1 MGQEV
6 VDRLHRLMWKAPQ
19 RIAIEIAEIWICD
32 DESALEMS
40 QSVVLVEF
48 ESVFAVSNLH
58 KGKVRSPT
66 VARNLVNIEEVS
78 KAFDIRPLLTKVSLG
93 ISEGERI
100 GIVGRN
106 GAGKSTLMRIITGEE
121 APDAG
126 RVTKSNSTAI
136 GYLAQIDNADP
147 TATVGDVVLG
157 DREKH
162 EWAGDSRIREI
173 FTGLF
178 GGFDDHLFERT
189 FGNLSGGEKR
199 RVGLAKLL
207 IDDIQL
213 VLLDEPTNHLDVEGV
228 AWLAEHLKRRT
239 DLAVLVVTHDRWFL
253 DEITE
258 RTWEVVQ
265 GKVEEYEGGYSA
277 FVLAKAERSRQS
289 AATEARR
296 NNLIRK
302 ELAWLRRGAPARTT
316 KPKFRVDAA
325 NELISAEPAPRD
337 GSELLKFALNR
348 LGKTVLEAKDMQVKA
363 GDKELLSHL
372 TWNIGPGDRI
382 GIVGINGA
390 GKSTLMRVLAS
401 ELQPAAGK
409 LTTGITV
416 KIAFLTQHLDELD
429 PTWRVLEAVEKVA
442 QYVELGKGKTLS
454 ASQLCERLGFDRDG
468 QWTPVGDL
476 SGGERRR
483 LQLTRLLMDAPNV
496 LMLDEPTNDFDIE
509 TLTELEDLLDSYGGT
524 LLVVS
529 HDRYFLERV
538 CDRFVGLL
546 GDLQLRDLPRG
557 VDEYLEL
564 RHQQSTPTQNSGG
577 KGKSSSAAEERQL
590 KKDLTRVERQIEK
603 GRAEVARLTAE
614 QETFAMDPTKLVE
627 VSEQLAKVS
636 AELVTREEEW
646 LSITMALEG

>member
-1 MGQEV
+1 M
-6 VDRLHRLMWKAPQ
+6 
-19 RIAIEIAEIWICD
+19 
-32 DESALEMS
+32 
-40 QSVVLVEF
+40 
-48 ESVFAVSNLH
+48 
-58 KGKVRSPT
+58 
-66 VARNLVNIEEVS
+66 ARNLVNIEEVS
-78 KAFDIRPLLTKVSLG
+78 KAFDIRPLLVKVSLG

-106 GAGKSTLMRIITGEE
+106 GAGKSTLMKIITGQEPADE
-121 APDAG
+121 G
-126 RVTKSNSTAI
+126 RVTKSNSTNI
-136 GYLAQIDNADP
+136 GFLAQIDKADP
-147 TATVGDVVLG
+147 SATVGEVVLG

-162 EWAGDSRIREI
+162 EWAGDARIREI
-173 FTGLF
+173 FVGLF
-178 GGFDDHLFERT
+178 GGFDDHLFERK

-207 IDDIQL
+207 IDDLQL
-213 VLLDEPTNHLDVEGV
+213 ILLDEPTNHLDVEGV
-228 AWLAEHLKRRT
+228 AWLASHLKSRK

-253 DEITE
+253 DEVTD
-258 RTWEVVQ
+258 RTWEVVH
-265 GKVEEYEGGYSA
+265 GSVEEYDGGYSS
-277 FVLAKAERSRQS
+277 FVLAKAERSRQ
-289 AATEARR
+289 AAASEARR

-348 LGKTVLEAKDMQVKA
+348 LGKTVLETKDMQVKA
-363 GDKELLSHL
+363 GEKELLSHL

-401 ELQPAAGK
+401 QLPPAAGK

-442 QYVELGKGKTLS
+442 QFVELGKGKTLS

-509 TLTELEDLLDSYGGT
+509 TLTELEDLLDSFGGT

-564 RHQQSTPTQNSGG
+564 RHASSLPVSTKSEG
-577 KGKSSSAAEERQL
+577 GKSSSAAEQRQL

-603 GRAEVARLTAE
+603 GKAEVIRITTELEAGGTDSGKLLALTE
-614 QETFAMDPTKLVE
+614 ELQ
-627 VSEQLAKVS
+627 KVS
-636 AELVTREEEW
+636 SDLHKREEEW
-646 LSITMALEG
+646 LEITLALEGQ

>member
-1 MGQEV
+1 
-6 VDRLHRLMWKAPQ
+6 
-19 RIAIEIAEIWICD
+19 
-32 DESALEMS
+32 
-40 QSVVLVEF
+40 
-48 ESVFAVSNLH
+48 
-58 KGKVRSPT
+58 
-66 VARNLVNIEEVS
+66 
-78 KAFDIRPLLTKVSLG
+78 
-93 ISEGERI
+93 
-100 GIVGRN
+100 
-106 GAGKSTLMRIITGEE
+106 
-121 APDAG
+121 
-126 RVTKSNSTAI
+126 
-136 GYLAQIDNADP
+136 
-147 TATVGDVVLG
+147 
-157 DREKH
+157 
-162 EWAGDSRIREI
+162 
-173 FTGLF
+173 
-178 GGFDDHLFERT
+178 
-189 FGNLSGGEKR
+189 
-199 RVGLAKLL
+199 
-207 IDDIQL
+207 
-213 VLLDEPTNHLDVEGV
+213 
-228 AWLAEHLKRRT
+228 
-239 DLAVLVVTHDRWFL
+239 L
-253 DEITE
+253 DEITD

-265 GKVEEYEGGYSA
+265 GNVEEYDGGYSA
-277 FVLAKAERSRQS
+277 FVLAKAERARQS

-348 LGKTVLEAKDMQVKA
+348 LGKTVLETQDMQVKA

-382 GIVGINGA
+382 GIIGVNGA

-401 ELQPAAGK
+401 ELAPAAGK
-409 LTTGITV
+409 LVTGITV

-429 PTWRVLEAVEKVA
+429 PTWRVLEAVENVA

-557 VDEYLEL
+557 VDEYLQL
-564 RHQQSTPTQNSGG
+564 RNQQLAPSQGGSGNG
-577 KGKSSSAAEERQL
+577 KKSNAAEERQL
-590 KKDLTRVERQIEK
+590 KKDLARVERQIEK
-603 GRAEVARLTAE
+603 GKAEVIRLTQE
-614 QETFAMDPTKLVE
+614 QETFAMNPEKLIE
-627 VSEQLAKVS
+627 IAENLEKISNELA
-636 AELVTREEEW
+636 LREEEW